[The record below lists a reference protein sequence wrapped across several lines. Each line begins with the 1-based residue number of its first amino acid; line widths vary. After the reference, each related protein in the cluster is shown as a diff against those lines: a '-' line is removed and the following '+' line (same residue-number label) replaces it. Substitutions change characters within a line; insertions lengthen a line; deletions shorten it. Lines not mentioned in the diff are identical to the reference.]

1 MKRRSFLRNALGTAG
16 ALSIGDALIPEA
28 LAGPS
33 SFYDFVIIGAGT
45 AGLPAAIF
53 ASRRG
58 ARVLLIDAAADI
70 GGTLHLA
77 NGQVAAAG
85 TRTQAAKGI
94 VDTPDAH
101 YNDVMRLSRGFADSN
116 VVRRTVDEAPDTINW
131 LLDSGLV
138 PLPDHP
144 VTGDSPGRKAYT
156 TARYLWAQ
164 EQGPAI
170 LAVIRKELAPEVQ
183 SGRVTVQ
190 LNTRVTGLLQAE
202 SGAISGIRA
211 LVGETQDSEEAEEFF
226 ARGRHILITSGGYA
240 MNPELF
246 EQLCGVPAYAAGSY
260 PYSQGQGLALATSVG
275 GWLRGQDKHR
285 PGSGSI
291 LTSERFPAKVYARF
305 DMAPRR
311 PPWEIWV
318 NNQGERFVAED
329 SPDSHD
335 RERELLRQEKLRY
348 QIVFDQAILDAA
360 PPAIPAWTRERFL
373 QHFNSHPMFHRADS
387 LEDLAQRAR
396 VDLQGLRAS
405 IADYNAAVKS
415 GNDRFGRKHL
425 PRAIS
430 TTGPFFAVT
439 HLGHSATSSTGIVV
453 DAQLRVVRG
462 DGSPVTNLYA
472 AGEVLGSG
480 ATLGTAFAP
489 GMMLTPALAL
499 GRWLGMTLPLG

>member
-1 MKRRSFLRNALGTAG
+1 MKRRSFLQNALGTAG
-16 ALSIGDALIPEA
+16 ALSLTDALIPEA
-28 LAGPS
+28 LAAPS
-33 SFYDFVIIGAGT
+33 ASYDFVIIGAGT

-58 ARVLLIDAAADI
+58 ARVLLIDAAPDI

-94 VDTPDAH
+94 ADTPDAH
-101 YNDVMRLSRGFADSN
+101 FEDVMRLSRGFADAR
-116 VVRRTVDEAPDTINW
+116 VVRRTVDEAPATINW
-131 LLDSGLV
+131 LLDAGLV

-144 VTGDSPGRKAYT
+144 VTGESPGRKAYT
-156 TARYLWAQ
+156 TERYLWAEQ
-164 EQGPAI
+164 EGRAI
-170 LAVIRKELAPEVQ
+170 LAVIRKELAPELA
-183 SGRVTVQ
+183 SGRITLQ

-202 SGAISGIRA
+202 SGAITGIRA
-211 LVGETQDSEEAEEFF
+211 LVDEKSQGAEAKELY

-260 PYSQGQGLALATSVG
+260 PYAQGQGLALATSVG

-291 LTSERFPAKVYARF
+291 LTSEQFPARVYARF

-311 PPWEIWV
+311 LPWEIWL

-329 SPDSHD
+329 LSDSHE

-348 QIVFDQAILDAA
+348 QIFFDQGILDAA
-360 PPAIPAWTRERFL
+360 PPGLPAWSREKFL
-373 QHFNSHPMFHRADS
+373 EHFNSHPLFHRGDT
-387 LEDLAQRAR
+387 LEELAQRAQI
-396 VDLQGLRAS
+396 DLAGLRNS
-405 IADYNAAVKS
+405 IAEYNAAVRS
-415 GNDRFGRKHL
+415 GKDRLGRQHL
-425 PRAIS
+425 PREIAA
-430 TTGPFFAVT
+430 TGPFYAVT
-439 HLGHSATSSTGIVV
+439 HLGHSATSSTGVVV
-453 DAQLRVVRG
+453 DEQLRVVRG
-462 DGSPVTNLYA
+462 DGSAVPNLYA

-499 GRWLGMTLPLG
+499 GRWLGMTLPIS